1 MCELLERLRITGIQL
16 NPGKCT
22 IAVTSVYFLGH
33 QLDEDGKKP
42 SVEKVQAIWA
52 GPVPGNVHELRQLL
66 GFCSYY
72 QQYVLHY
79 AEKSAP
85 ITDLLKR
92 GVEFQWAE
100 KCEYGFQQLKDHFQ
114 RYPVLKFPRVEEKFI
129 FTTDARATGW
139 VAQIR

>member
-1 MCELLERLRITGIQL
+1 MCELLERLCITGIQL

-22 IAVTSVYFLGH
+22 IAVTSVHFLGH
-33 QLDEDGKKP
+33 QLDEDGNKP

-52 GPVPGNVHELRQLL
+52 GPVPGNVHERRQLL
-66 GFCSYY
+66 GFCNHC

-85 ITDLLKR
+85 VTDLLKK
-92 GVEFQWAE
+92 GVEFQWAD
-100 KCEYGFQQLKDHFQ
+100 KCEDGFQQLKDDFQ
-114 RYPVLKFPRVEEKFI
+114 RYPVLKFHMVEEKFI
-129 FTTDARATGW
+129 FTTDARATGC